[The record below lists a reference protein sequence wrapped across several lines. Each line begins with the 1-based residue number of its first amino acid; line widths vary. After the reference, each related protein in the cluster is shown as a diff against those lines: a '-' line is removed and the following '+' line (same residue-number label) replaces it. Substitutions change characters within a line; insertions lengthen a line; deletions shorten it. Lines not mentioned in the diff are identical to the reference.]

1 MTLPKIYMA
10 MFFFMFCYIIWQ
22 KMKKNLV
29 MEIYGWVVYKKYLWI
44 QNWGTVNSILPPL
57 SDPQSIIFQS
67 NFQCHFGHY
76 GRKDFQGT
84 KWNQGYDCGQI
95 ESTHYNHVRPRCRY
109 VSKVKRRLLYRGS
122 LLNISKLIW
131 NNVIPKN
138 VSKAIIMALLYL
150 D

>member
-1 MTLPKIYMA
+1 MTLPEIYMA
-10 MFFFMFCYIIWQ
+10 MFFFMFCYIIC
-22 KMKKNLV
+22 KKWRKTLSWKF
-29 MEIYGWVVYKKYLWI
+29 MDESYIKSTYGSKIQARWIRFCRLYL
-44 QNWGTVNSILPPL
+44 ILK
-57 SDPQSIIFQS
+57 SIIFQS

-122 LLNISKLIW
+122 LLNISKVIW

-138 VSKAIIMALLYL
+138 VLFH
-150 D
+150 

>member
-1 MTLPKIYMA
+1 MTRV
-10 MFFFMFCYIIWQ
+10 FFVFW
-22 KMKKNLV
+22 KNLAKNEEKPCHGNLW
-29 MEIYGWVVYKKYLWI
+29 MSTYGSKIEARWIRFCRLYL
-44 QNWGTVNSILPPL
+44 ILK
-57 SDPQSIIFQS
+57 SIIFQS

-109 VSKVKRRLLYRGS
+109 VSKVKRRLLYRES

>member
-1 MTLPKIYMA
+1 MDPKLRHGEFDSA
-10 MFFFMFCYIIWQ
+10 AFIWS
-22 KMKKNLV
+22 
-29 MEIYGWVVYKKYLWI
+29 
-44 QNWGTVNSILPPL
+44 SINN
-57 SDPQSIIFQS
+57 FQS

-131 NNVIPKN
+131 NNVCNTKKN
-138 VSKAIIMALLYL
+138 VIFLALPFTHWDENNTTTTLFVTSFCRVHQKTPNLKAETKN
-150 D
+150 